1 MPKGSMK
8 DRVDDS
14 IGYGKP
20 AGYKRKGMKIL
31 VIGNGGREH
40 ALAWKFAESASVEKV
55 YVAPGNPGTAL
66 EAKCENVAIGVMDF
80 DALTAFAASNSVDLT
95 VVGPEAPLVAGV
107 KEAFDAK
114 GLLCLAPSKTAA
126 QLEGSKRFAKEFM
139 VRHQIPTAL
148 YEAFVT
154 PEPAKR
160 FARELGLPL
169 VVKAD
174 GLAAGKG
181 VVIAATYEAADQTI
195 DDMLSGNA
203 FGDAGAEVVIEEFLH
218 GEEASYIVIS
228 DGERTCAFASSQDH
242 KRIFD
247 HDEGPNTGGMGAYS
261 PAPVVTPSV
270 AARVEETII
279 QPVIRGMKAEG
290 LEYKGFLYAGLMID
304 GEGQPKVIEFNCRF
318 GDPETQPIM
327 MRLKE
332 DMGAL
337 CLAAAKGAMASR
349 ALDFTGQSA
358 IAVVMASEGYPQT
371 PVLGDEIAGIS
382 GELSSKVFH
391 AGTQFRGDRLVTSG
405 GRVLAVTAL
414 GDDLKSAQTSAYRD
428 VNRISFRGSQFR
440 SDIGARGVNS

>member
-1 MPKGSMK
+1 
-8 DRVDDS
+8 
-14 IGYGKP
+14 
-20 AGYKRKGMKIL
+20 MKIL

-40 ALAWKFAESASVEKV
+40 ALAWKFAESPSVERV
-55 YVAPGNPGTAL
+55 FVAPGNPGTAL

-80 DALTAFAASNSVDLT
+80 DALTSFASSQSIDLT
-95 VVGPEAPLVAGV
+95 VVGPEAPLVAGI

-114 GLLCLAPSKTAA
+114 GLLCLAPSQGAA
-126 QLEGSKRFAKEFM
+126 RLEGSKRFAKEFM

-148 YEAFVT
+148 FEAFTT
-154 PEPAKR
+154 PGPAKQ

-181 VVIAATYEAADQTI
+181 VVIATTYEAADQII

-203 FGDAGAEVVIEEFLH
+203 FGDAGDEVVIEEFLH

-228 DGERTCAFASSQDH
+228 DGEKTCAFASSQDH

-270 AARVEETII
+270 ASKVEETII
-279 QPVIRGMKAEG
+279 EPVIRGMKAEG
-290 LEYKGFLYAGLMID
+290 LEYRGFLYAGLMID
-304 GEGQPKVIEFNCRF
+304 NEGLPKVVEFNCRF
-318 GDPETQPIM
+318 GDPETQPVM
-327 MRLKE
+327 MRLRE
-332 DMGAL
+332 DLGVL
-337 CLAAAKGAMASR
+337 CLAAAKGEMASR
-349 ALDFTGQSA
+349 SLNFTEQSS

-371 PVLGDEIAGIS
+371 PVLGDEIVGAND
-382 GELSSKVFH
+382 ELSGKVFH
-391 AGTQFRGDRLVTSG
+391 AGTQFKGDTLVTSG

-414 GDDLKSAQTSAYRD
+414 GVDLKSAQTSAYLD

-440 SDIGARGVNS
+440 SDIGARGVKS

>member
-1 MPKGSMK
+1 M
-8 DRVDDS
+8 R
-14 IGYGKP
+14 
-20 AGYKRKGMKIL
+20 IL

-40 ALAWKFAESASVEKV
+40 ALAWKFAESSSVERV
-55 YVAPGNPGTAL
+55 FVAPGNPGTAL

-80 DALTAFAASNSVDLT
+80 DALTAFASSQSIDLT
-95 VVGPEAPLVAGV
+95 VVGPEAPLVAGI

-114 GLLCLAPSKTAA
+114 GLLCLAPSQAA
-126 QLEGSKRFAKEFM
+126 ARLEGSKRFAKEFM
-139 VRHQIPTAL
+139 VRHQIPTASF
-148 YEAFVT
+148 EAFTT
-154 PEPAKR
+154 PGPAKQ
-160 FARELGLPL
+160 FARALGLPL

-181 VVIAATYEAADQTI
+181 VVIATTYEAADQII

-203 FGDAGAEVVIEEFLH
+203 FGDAGAEVVIEEFLR

-304 GEGQPKVIEFNCRF
+304 SEGLPKVIEFNCRF
-318 GDPETQPIM
+318 GDPETQPVM

-332 DMGAL
+332 DLGAL

-349 ALDFTGQSA
+349 TLNFTEQSS

-371 PVLGDEIAGIS
+371 PVLGDEIVGVN

-391 AGTQFRGDRLVTSG
+391 AGTQFKDDTLVTSG

-414 GDDLKSAQTSAYRD
+414 GDDLKSAQTSAYLD

-440 SDIGARGVNS
+440 SDIGARGVKS

>member
-1 MPKGSMK
+1 M
-8 DRVDDS
+8 R
-14 IGYGKP
+14 
-20 AGYKRKGMKIL
+20 IL

-40 ALAWKFAESASVEKV
+40 ALAWKFAESSSVERV
-55 YVAPGNPGTAL
+55 FIAPGNPGTAL

-80 DALTAFAASNSVDLT
+80 DALTAFAGSQSIDLT
-95 VVGPEAPLVAGV
+95 VVGPEAPLVAGI

-114 GLLCLAPSKTAA
+114 GLLCLAPSQAA
-126 QLEGSKRFAKEFM
+126 SRLEGSKRFAKEFM
-139 VRHQIPTAL
+139 VRHQIPTASF
-148 YEAFVT
+148 EAFTT
-154 PEPAKR
+154 PGPAKQ
-160 FARELGLPL
+160 FARALGVPL

-181 VVIAATYEAADQTI
+181 VVIATTYEAADQII

-203 FGDAGAEVVIEEFLH
+203 FGDAGAEVVIEEFLQ

-304 GEGQPKVIEFNCRF
+304 SEGLPKVIEFNCRF
-318 GDPETQPIM
+318 GDPETQPVM

-332 DMGAL
+332 DLGAL

-349 ALDFTGQSA
+349 TLNFTEQSS

-371 PVLGDEIAGIS
+371 PVLGDEIVGVN

-391 AGTQFRGDRLVTSG
+391 AGTQFKDDTLVTSG

-414 GDDLKSAQTSAYRD
+414 GDDLKSAQTSAYLD

-440 SDIGARGVNS
+440 SDIGARGVKS

>member
-1 MPKGSMK
+1 
-8 DRVDDS
+8 
-14 IGYGKP
+14 
-20 AGYKRKGMKIL
+20 
-31 VIGNGGREH
+31 
-40 ALAWKFAESASVEKV
+40 
-55 YVAPGNPGTAL
+55 
-66 EAKCENVAIGVMDF
+66 
-80 DALTAFAASNSVDLT
+80 
-95 VVGPEAPLVAGV
+95 
-107 KEAFDAK
+107 
-114 GLLCLAPSKTAA
+114 LLCLAPSQPAA
-126 QLEGSKRFAKEFM
+126 RLEGSKRFAKEFM

-148 YEAFVT
+148 FEAFTT
-154 PEPAKR
+154 PGPAKQ

-181 VVIAATYEAADQTI
+181 VVIATTYEAADQII
-195 DDMLSGNA
+195 DKMLSGNA

-228 DGERTCAFASSQDH
+228 DGEKTCAFASSQDH

-270 AARVEETII
+270 ASRVEETII

-290 LEYKGFLYAGLMID
+290 LEYRGFLYAGLMID
-304 GEGQPKVIEFNCRF
+304 NEGLPKVIEFNCRF
-318 GDPETQPIM
+318 GDPETQPVM

-332 DMGAL
+332 DLGAL
-337 CLAAAKGAMASR
+337 CFAAAKGEMASR
-349 ALDFTGQSA
+349 SLNFTEQSS

-371 PVLGDEIAGIS
+371 PVLGDEIVGAND
-382 GELSSKVFH
+382 ELSSKVFH

-440 SDIGARGVNS
+440 SDIGARGVNP

>member
-1 MPKGSMK
+1 M
-8 DRVDDS
+8 R
-14 IGYGKP
+14 
-20 AGYKRKGMKIL
+20 IL

-40 ALAWKFAESASVEKV
+40 ALAWKLAESSSVERV
-55 YVAPGNPGTAL
+55 FVAPGNPGTAL

-80 DALTAFAASNSVDLT
+80 DALTAFADSQSIDLT
-95 VVGPEAPLVAGV
+95 VVGPEAPLVAGI

-114 GLLCLAPSKTAA
+114 GLLCLAPSQAAA

-139 VRHQIPTAL
+139 VRHQIPTASF
-148 YEAFVT
+148 EAFTT
-154 PEPAKR
+154 PGPAKQ
-160 FARELGLPL
+160 FARALGVPL

-181 VVIAATYEAADQTI
+181 VVIATTYEAADQII

-203 FGDAGAEVVIEEFLH
+203 FGDAGAEVVIEEFLQ

-304 GEGQPKVIEFNCRF
+304 SEGLPKVIEFNCRF
-318 GDPETQPIM
+318 GDPETQPVM

-332 DMGAL
+332 DLGAL

-349 ALDFTGQSA
+349 TLNFTEQSS

-371 PVLGDEIAGIS
+371 PVLGDEIVGVN

-391 AGTQFRGDRLVTSG
+391 AGTQFKDDTLVTSG

-414 GDDLKSAQTSAYRD
+414 GDDLKSAQTSAYLD

-440 SDIGARGVNS
+440 SDIGARGVKS

>member
-1 MPKGSMK
+1 M
-8 DRVDDS
+8 R
-14 IGYGKP
+14 
-20 AGYKRKGMKIL
+20 IL

-40 ALAWKFAESASVEKV
+40 ALAWKLAESSSVERV
-55 YVAPGNPGTAL
+55 FVAPGNPGTAL

-80 DALTAFAASNSVDLT
+80 DALTAFAGSQSIDLT
-95 VVGPEAPLVAGV
+95 VVGPEAPLVAGI

-114 GLLCLAPSKTAA
+114 GLLCLAPSQAA
-126 QLEGSKRFAKEFM
+126 SRLEGSKRFAKEFM
-139 VRHQIPTAL
+139 VRHQIPTASF
-148 YEAFVT
+148 EAFTT
-154 PEPAKR
+154 PGPAKQ
-160 FARELGLPL
+160 FARALGLPL

-181 VVIAATYEAADQTI
+181 VVIATTYEAADQII

-203 FGDAGAEVVIEEFLH
+203 FGDAGAEVVIEEFLR

-279 QPVIRGMKAEG
+279 QPVISGMKAEG

-304 GEGQPKVIEFNCRF
+304 SEGLPKVIEFNCRF
-318 GDPETQPIM
+318 GDPETQPVM

-332 DMGAL
+332 DLGAL

-349 ALDFTGQSA
+349 TLNFTEQSS

-371 PVLGDEIAGIS
+371 PVLGDEIVGAN

-391 AGTQFRGDRLVTSG
+391 AGTQFKDDTLVTSG

-414 GDDLKSAQTSAYRD
+414 GDDLKSAQTSAYLD

-440 SDIGARGVNS
+440 SDIGARGVKS

>member
-1 MPKGSMK
+1 M
-8 DRVDDS
+8 R
-14 IGYGKP
+14 
-20 AGYKRKGMKIL
+20 IL

-40 ALAWKFAESASVEKV
+40 ALAWKFAESSSVERV
-55 YVAPGNPGTAL
+55 FVAPGNPGTAL

-80 DALTAFAASNSVDLT
+80 DALTAFAGSQSIDLT

-114 GLLCLAPSKTAA
+114 GLLCLAPSQAA
-126 QLEGSKRFAKEFM
+126 ARLEGSKRFAKEFM

-148 YEAFVT
+148 FEAFTT
-154 PEPAKR
+154 PGPAKQ
-160 FARELGLPL
+160 FARALGLPL

-181 VVIAATYEAADQTI
+181 VVIATTYEAADQII

-203 FGDAGAEVVIEEFLH
+203 FGDAGAEVVIEEFLR

-247 HDEGPNTGGMGAYS
+247 NDEGPNTGGMGAYS

-270 AARVEETII
+270 ASRVEETII

-304 GEGQPKVIEFNCRF
+304 SEGLPKVIEFNCRF
-318 GDPETQPIM
+318 GDPETQPVM

-332 DMGAL
+332 DLGVL
-337 CLAAAKGAMASR
+337 CLAAAKGDMASR
-349 ALDFTGQSA
+349 TLNFTEQSS

-371 PVLGDEIAGIS
+371 PVLGDEIVGAN

-391 AGTQFRGDRLVTSG
+391 AGTQFKDDTLVTSG

-414 GDDLKSAQTSAYRD
+414 GDDLKSAQTSAYLD

-440 SDIGARGVNS
+440 SDIGARGVKS

>member
-1 MPKGSMK
+1 M
-8 DRVDDS
+8 R
-14 IGYGKP
+14 
-20 AGYKRKGMKIL
+20 IL

-40 ALAWKFAESASVEKV
+40 ALAWKFAESSSVERV
-55 YVAPGNPGTAL
+55 FVAPGNPGTAL

-80 DALTAFAASNSVDLT
+80 DALTAFAGSQSIDLT
-95 VVGPEAPLVAGV
+95 VVGPEAPLVAGI

-114 GLLCLAPSKTAA
+114 GLLCLAPSQAA
-126 QLEGSKRFAKEFM
+126 SRLEGSKRFAKEFM
-139 VRHQIPTAL
+139 VRHQIPTASF
-148 YEAFVT
+148 EAFTT
-154 PEPAKR
+154 PGPAKQ
-160 FARELGLPL
+160 FARALGVPL

-181 VVIAATYEAADQTI
+181 VVIATTYEAADQII

-203 FGDAGAEVVIEEFLH
+203 FGDAGAEVVIEEFLQ

-304 GEGQPKVIEFNCRF
+304 SEGLPKVIEFNCRF
-318 GDPETQPIM
+318 GDPETQPVM

-332 DMGAL
+332 DLGAL

-349 ALDFTGQSA
+349 TLNFTEQSS

-371 PVLGDEIAGIS
+371 PVLGDEIVGAN

-391 AGTQFRGDRLVTSG
+391 AGTQFKDDTLVTSG

-414 GDDLKSAQTSAYRD
+414 GDDLKSAQTSAYLD

-440 SDIGARGVNS
+440 SDIGARGVKS

>member
-1 MPKGSMK
+1 M
-8 DRVDDS
+8 R
-14 IGYGKP
+14 
-20 AGYKRKGMKIL
+20 IL

-40 ALAWKFAESASVEKV
+40 ALAWKFAESSSVERV
-55 YVAPGNPGTAL
+55 FVAPGNPGTAL

-80 DALTAFAASNSVDLT
+80 DALTAFAGSQSIDLT
-95 VVGPEAPLVAGV
+95 VVGPEAPLVAGI

-114 GLLCLAPSKTAA
+114 GLLCLAPSQAA
-126 QLEGSKRFAKEFM
+126 ARLEGSKRFAKEFM

-148 YEAFVT
+148 FEAFTT
-154 PEPAKR
+154 PEPAKQFVR
-160 FARELGLPL
+160 ALGLPL

-181 VVIAATYEAADQTI
+181 VVIATTYEAADQII

-203 FGDAGAEVVIEEFLH
+203 FGDAGAEVVIEEFLQ

-304 GEGQPKVIEFNCRF
+304 SEGLPKVIEFNCRF
-318 GDPETQPIM
+318 GDPETQPVM

-332 DMGAL
+332 DLGAL
-337 CLAAAKGAMASR
+337 CLAAAKGAMAPR
-349 ALDFTGQSA
+349 TLNFTEQSS

-371 PVLGDEIAGIS
+371 PVLGDEIVGAN

-391 AGTQFRGDRLVTSG
+391 AGTQFKDDTLVTSG

-414 GDDLKSAQTSAYRD
+414 GDDLKSAQTSAYLD

-440 SDIGARGVNS
+440 SDIGARGVKS

>member
-1 MPKGSMK
+1 MRKK
-8 DRVDDS
+8 VDDS
-14 IGYGKP
+14 NGHCKT
-20 AGYKRKGMKIL
+20 AGVKGRVMNIL

-40 ALAWKFAESASVEKV
+40 ALAWKFAESPSVKRV
-55 YVAPGNPGTAL
+55 FVAPGNPGTAL

-80 DALTAFAASNSVDLT
+80 DELTAFASNQSIDLT
-95 VVGPEAPLVAGV
+95 VVGPEAPLVAGI

-114 GLLCLAPSKTAA
+114 GLLCLAPSKAA
-126 QLEGSKRFAKEFM
+126 ARLEGSKRFAKEFM

-148 YEAFVT
+148 FEAFTT
-154 PEPAKR
+154 PGPAKQ
-160 FARELGLPL
+160 FARELELPL

-181 VVIAATYEAADQTI
+181 VVIATTYEAADQII

-203 FGDAGAEVVIEEFLH
+203 FGEAGAEVVIEEFLH

-228 DGERTCAFASSQDH
+228 DGEKTCAFASSQDH

-270 AARVEETII
+270 ASRVEETII

-290 LEYKGFLYAGLMID
+290 LEYRGFLYAGLMID
-304 GEGQPKVIEFNCRF
+304 NEGLPKVIEFNCRF
-318 GDPETQPIM
+318 GDPETQPVM
-327 MRLKE
+327 MRLRE
-332 DMGAL
+332 DLGAL
-337 CLAAAKGAMASR
+337 CFAAAKGEMASR
-349 ALDFTGQSA
+349 SLNFTEQSS
-358 IAVVMASEGYPQT
+358 IAVVIASEGYPQT
-371 PVLGDEIAGIS
+371 PVLGDEIVGAND
-382 GELSSKVFH
+382 ELSSKVFH
-391 AGTQFRGDRLVTSG
+391 AGTQFKGDMLVTSG

-414 GDDLKSAQTSAYRD
+414 GVDLKSAQTSAYLD

-440 SDIGARGVNS
+440 SDIGARGVKS

>member
-1 MPKGSMK
+1 M
-8 DRVDDS
+8 R
-14 IGYGKP
+14 
-20 AGYKRKGMKIL
+20 IL

-40 ALAWKFAESASVEKV
+40 ALAWKLAESSSVERV
-55 YVAPGNPGTAL
+55 FVAPGNPGTAL
-66 EAKCENVAIGVMDF
+66 EAKCENVPIGVMDF
-80 DALTAFAASNSVDLT
+80 HALTAFAGSQSIDLT
-95 VVGPEAPLVAGV
+95 VVGPEAPLVAGI

-114 GLLCLAPSKTAA
+114 GLLCLAPSQAA
-126 QLEGSKRFAKEFM
+126 SRLEGSKRFAKEFM
-139 VRHQIPTAL
+139 VRHQIPTASF
-148 YEAFVT
+148 EAFTT
-154 PEPAKR
+154 PGPAKQ
-160 FARELGLPL
+160 FARALGVPL

-181 VVIAATYEAADQTI
+181 VVIATTYEAADQII

-203 FGDAGAEVVIEEFLH
+203 FGDAGAEVVIEEFLR

-247 HDEGPNTGGMGAYS
+247 HDEGSNTGGMGAYS

-279 QPVIRGMKAEG
+279 QPAIRGMKAEG
-290 LEYKGFLYAGLMID
+290 YEYKGFLYAGLMID
-304 GEGQPKVIEFNCRF
+304 SEGMPKVIEFNCRF
-318 GDPETQPIM
+318 GDPETQPVM

-332 DMGAL
+332 DLGPL

-349 ALDFTGQSA
+349 TLNFTEQSS

-371 PVLGDEIAGIS
+371 PVLGDEIVGVS

-391 AGTQFRGDRLVTSG
+391 AGTQFKDDTLVTSG

-414 GDDLKSAQTSAYRD
+414 GEDLKSAKTSAYLD

-440 SDIGARGVNS
+440 SDIGARGIKS

>member
-1 MPKGSMK
+1 M
-8 DRVDDS
+8 R
-14 IGYGKP
+14 
-20 AGYKRKGMKIL
+20 IL

-40 ALAWKFAESASVEKV
+40 ALAWKFAESSSVERV
-55 YVAPGNPGTAL
+55 FVAPGNPGTAL

-80 DALTAFAASNSVDLT
+80 DALTAFAGSQSIDLT
-95 VVGPEAPLVAGV
+95 VVGPEAPLVAGI

-114 GLLCLAPSKTAA
+114 GLLCLAPSQAA
-126 QLEGSKRFAKEFM
+126 SRLEGSKRFAKEFM
-139 VRHQIPTAL
+139 VRHQIPTASF
-148 YEAFVT
+148 EAFTT
-154 PEPAKR
+154 PGPAKQ
-160 FARELGLPL
+160 FARALGLPL

-181 VVIAATYEAADQTI
+181 VVIATTYEAADQII

-203 FGDAGAEVVIEEFLH
+203 FGDAGAEVVIEEFLR

-304 GEGQPKVIEFNCRF
+304 SEGLPKVIEFNCRF
-318 GDPETQPIM
+318 GDPETQPVM

-332 DMGAL
+332 DLGAL

-349 ALDFTGQSA
+349 TLNFTEQSS

-371 PVLGDEIAGIS
+371 PVLGDEIVGAN

-391 AGTQFRGDRLVTSG
+391 AGTQFKDDTLVTSG

-414 GDDLKSAQTSAYRD
+414 GDDLKSAQTSAYLD

-440 SDIGARGVNS
+440 SDIGARGVKS

>member
-1 MPKGSMK
+1 M
-8 DRVDDS
+8 R
-14 IGYGKP
+14 
-20 AGYKRKGMKIL
+20 IL

-40 ALAWKFAESASVEKV
+40 ALAWKFAESSSVERV
-55 YVAPGNPGTAL
+55 FIAPGNPGTAL

-80 DALTAFAASNSVDLT
+80 DALTAFAGSQSIDLT
-95 VVGPEAPLVAGV
+95 VVGPEAPLVSGI

-114 GLLCLAPSKTAA
+114 GLLCLAPSQAA
-126 QLEGSKRFAKEFM
+126 ARLEGSKRFAKEFM
-139 VRHQIPTAL
+139 VRHQIPTASF
-148 YEAFVT
+148 EAFTT
-154 PEPAKR
+154 PGPAKQ
-160 FARELGLPL
+160 FARALGVPL

-181 VVIAATYEAADQTI
+181 VVIATTYEAADQII

-203 FGDAGAEVVIEEFLH
+203 FGDAGAEVVIEEFLQ

-304 GEGQPKVIEFNCRF
+304 SEGLPKVIEFNCRF
-318 GDPETQPIM
+318 GDPETQPVM

-332 DMGAL
+332 DLGAL

-349 ALDFTGQSA
+349 TLNFTEQSS

-371 PVLGDEIAGIS
+371 PVLGDEIVGAN

-391 AGTQFRGDRLVTSG
+391 AGTQFKDDTLVTSG

-414 GDDLKSAQTSAYRD
+414 GDDLKSAQTSAYLD

-440 SDIGARGVNS
+440 SDIGARGVKS

>member
-1 MPKGSMK
+1 M
-8 DRVDDS
+8 R
-14 IGYGKP
+14 
-20 AGYKRKGMKIL
+20 IL

-40 ALAWKFAESASVEKV
+40 ALAWKFAESSSVERV
-55 YVAPGNPGTAL
+55 FVAPGNPGTAL

-80 DALTAFAASNSVDLT
+80 DALTAFAGSQSIDLT

-107 KEAFDAK
+107 KEAFDAE
-114 GLLCLAPSKTAA
+114 GLLCLAPSQAA
-126 QLEGSKRFAKEFM
+126 ARLEGSKRFAKEFM
-139 VRHQIPTAL
+139 VRHQIPTASF
-148 YEAFVT
+148 EAFTT
-154 PEPAKR
+154 PGPAKQ
-160 FARELGLPL
+160 FARALGLPL

-181 VVIAATYEAADQTI
+181 VVIATTYEAADQII

-203 FGDAGAEVVIEEFLH
+203 FGDAGAEVVIEEFLQ

-304 GEGQPKVIEFNCRF
+304 SEGLPKVIEFNCRF
-318 GDPETQPIM
+318 GDPETQPVM

-332 DMGAL
+332 DLGAL

-349 ALDFTGQSA
+349 TLNFTEQSS

-371 PVLGDEIAGIS
+371 PVLGDEIVGAN

-391 AGTQFRGDRLVTSG
+391 AGTQFKDDTLVTSG

-414 GDDLKSAQTSAYRD
+414 GDDLKSAQTSAYLD

-440 SDIGARGVNS
+440 SDIGARGVKS

>member
-1 MPKGSMK
+1 M
-8 DRVDDS
+8 R
-14 IGYGKP
+14 
-20 AGYKRKGMKIL
+20 IL

-40 ALAWKFAESASVEKV
+40 ALAWKFAESSSVERV
-55 YVAPGNPGTAL
+55 FVAPGNPGTAL

-80 DALTAFAASNSVDLT
+80 DALTAFASSQSIDLT
-95 VVGPEAPLVAGV
+95 VVGPEAPLVAGI

-114 GLLCLAPSKTAA
+114 GLLCLAPSQAA
-126 QLEGSKRFAKEFM
+126 ARLEGSKRFAKEFM
-139 VRHQIPTAL
+139 VRHQIPTASF
-148 YEAFVT
+148 EAFTT
-154 PEPAKR
+154 PGPAKQ
-160 FARELGLPL
+160 FARALGLPL

-181 VVIAATYEAADQTI
+181 VVIATTYEAADQII

-203 FGDAGAEVVIEEFLH
+203 FGDAGAEVVIEEFLR

-304 GEGQPKVIEFNCRF
+304 SEGLPKVIEFNCRF
-318 GDPETQPIM
+318 GDPETQPVM

-332 DMGAL
+332 DLGAL

-349 ALDFTGQSA
+349 TLNFTEQSS

-371 PVLGDEIAGIS
+371 PVLGDEIVGAN

-391 AGTQFRGDRLVTSG
+391 AGTQFKDDTLVTSG

-414 GDDLKSAQTSAYRD
+414 GDDLKSAQTSAYLD

-440 SDIGARGVNS
+440 SDIGARGVKS

>member
-1 MPKGSMK
+1 M
-8 DRVDDS
+8 R
-14 IGYGKP
+14 
-20 AGYKRKGMKIL
+20 IL

-40 ALAWKFAESASVEKV
+40 ALAWKFAESSSVERV
-55 YVAPGNPGTAL
+55 FVAPGNPGTAL

-80 DALTAFAASNSVDLT
+80 DALTAFADSQSIDLT
-95 VVGPEAPLVAGV
+95 VVGPEAPLVAGI
-107 KEAFDAK
+107 KEAFDAE
-114 GLLCLAPSKTAA
+114 GLLCLAPSQAA
-126 QLEGSKRFAKEFM
+126 ARLEGSKRFAKEFM
-139 VRHQIPTAL
+139 VRHQIPTASF
-148 YEAFVT
+148 EAFTT
-154 PEPAKR
+154 PGPAKQ
-160 FARELGLPL
+160 FARALGLPL

-181 VVIAATYEAADQTI
+181 VVIATTYEAADQII

-203 FGDAGAEVVIEEFLH
+203 FGDAGAEVVIEEFLQ

-304 GEGQPKVIEFNCRF
+304 SEGLPKVIEFNCRF
-318 GDPETQPIM
+318 GDPETQPVM

-332 DMGAL
+332 DLGAL
-337 CLAAAKGAMASR
+337 CLAAAKGDMASR
-349 ALDFTGQSA
+349 TLNFTEQSS

-371 PVLGDEIAGIS
+371 PVLGDEIVGAN

-391 AGTQFRGDRLVTSG
+391 AGTQFKDDTLVTSG

-414 GDDLKSAQTSAYRD
+414 GDDLKSAQTSAYLD

-440 SDIGARGVNS
+440 SDIGARGVKS

>member
-1 MPKGSMK
+1 M
-8 DRVDDS
+8 R
-14 IGYGKP
+14 
-20 AGYKRKGMKIL
+20 IL

-40 ALAWKFAESASVEKV
+40 ALAWKFAESSSVERV
-55 YVAPGNPGTAL
+55 FVAPGNPGTAL

-80 DALTAFAASNSVDLT
+80 DALTAFAGSQSIDLT
-95 VVGPEAPLVAGV
+95 VVGPEAPLVAGI

-114 GLLCLAPSKTAA
+114 GLLCLAPSQAA
-126 QLEGSKRFAKEFM
+126 ARLEGSKRFAKEFM

-148 YEAFVT
+148 FEAFTT
-154 PEPAKR
+154 PGPAKQ
-160 FARELGLPL
+160 FARALGLPL

-181 VVIAATYEAADQTI
+181 VVIATTYEAADQII

-203 FGDAGAEVVIEEFLH
+203 FGDAGAEVVIEEFLR

-247 HDEGPNTGGMGAYS
+247 NDEGPNTGGMGAYS

-270 AARVEETII
+270 ASRVEETII

-304 GEGQPKVIEFNCRF
+304 SEGLPKVIEFNCRF
-318 GDPETQPIM
+318 GDPETQPVM

-332 DMGAL
+332 DLGVL
-337 CLAAAKGAMASR
+337 CLAAAKGDMASR
-349 ALDFTGQSA
+349 TLNFTEQSS

-371 PVLGDEIAGIS
+371 PVLGDEIVGAN

-391 AGTQFRGDRLVTSG
+391 AGTQFKDDTLVTSG

-414 GDDLKSAQTSAYRD
+414 GDDLKSAQTSAYLD

-440 SDIGARGVNS
+440 SDIGARGVKS

>member
-1 MPKGSMK
+1 M
-8 DRVDDS
+8 R
-14 IGYGKP
+14 
-20 AGYKRKGMKIL
+20 IL

-40 ALAWKFAESASVEKV
+40 ALAWKFAESSSVERV
-55 YVAPGNPGTAL
+55 FVAPGNPGTAL

-80 DALTAFAASNSVDLT
+80 DALTAFASSHSIDLT
-95 VVGPEAPLVAGV
+95 VVGPEAPLVAGI

-114 GLLCLAPSKTAA
+114 GLLCLAPSQAA
-126 QLEGSKRFAKEFM
+126 ARLEGSKRFAKEFM
-139 VRHQIPTAL
+139 VRHQIPTASF
-148 YEAFVT
+148 EAFTT
-154 PEPAKR
+154 PGPAKQ
-160 FARELGLPL
+160 FARALGLPL

-181 VVIAATYEAADQTI
+181 VVIATTYEAADQII

-203 FGDAGAEVVIEEFLH
+203 FGDAGAEVVIEEFLR

-304 GEGQPKVIEFNCRF
+304 SEGLPKVIEFNCRF
-318 GDPETQPIM
+318 GDPETQPVM

-332 DMGAL
+332 DLGAL

-349 ALDFTGQSA
+349 TLNFTEQSS

-371 PVLGDEIAGIS
+371 PVLGDEIVGAN

-391 AGTQFRGDRLVTSG
+391 AGTQFKDDTLVTSG

-414 GDDLKSAQTSAYRD
+414 GDDLKSAQTSAYLD

-440 SDIGARGVNS
+440 SDIGARGVKS

>member
-1 MPKGSMK
+1 M
-8 DRVDDS
+8 R
-14 IGYGKP
+14 
-20 AGYKRKGMKIL
+20 IL

-40 ALAWKFAESASVEKV
+40 ALAWKFAESSSVERV
-55 YVAPGNPGTAL
+55 FIAPGNPGTAL

-80 DALTAFAASNSVDLT
+80 DALTAFAGSQSIDLT
-95 VVGPEAPLVAGV
+95 VVGPEAPLVAGI

-114 GLLCLAPSKTAA
+114 GLLCLAPSQAA
-126 QLEGSKRFAKEFM
+126 ARLEGSKRFAKEFM
-139 VRHQIPTAL
+139 VRHQIPTASF
-148 YEAFVT
+148 EAFTT
-154 PEPAKR
+154 PGPAKQ
-160 FARELGLPL
+160 FARALGVPL

-181 VVIAATYEAADQTI
+181 VVIATTYEAADQII

-203 FGDAGAEVVIEEFLH
+203 FGDAGAEVVIEEFLQ

-304 GEGQPKVIEFNCRF
+304 SEGLPKVIEFNCRF
-318 GDPETQPIM
+318 GDPETQPVM

-332 DMGAL
+332 DLGAL

-349 ALDFTGQSA
+349 TLNFTEQSS

-371 PVLGDEIAGIS
+371 PVLGDEIVGAN

-391 AGTQFRGDRLVTSG
+391 AGTQFKDDTLVTSG

-414 GDDLKSAQTSAYRD
+414 GDDLKSAQTSAYLD

-440 SDIGARGVNS
+440 SDIGARGVKS

>member
-1 MPKGSMK
+1 M
-8 DRVDDS
+8 R
-14 IGYGKP
+14 
-20 AGYKRKGMKIL
+20 IL

-40 ALAWKFAESASVEKV
+40 ALAWKFAESSSVERV
-55 YVAPGNPGTAL
+55 FVAPGNPGTAL

-80 DALTAFAASNSVDLT
+80 DALTAFAGSQSIDLT
-95 VVGPEAPLVAGV
+95 VVGPEAPLVAGI

-114 GLLCLAPSKTAA
+114 GLLCLAPSQPAA
-126 QLEGSKRFAKEFM
+126 RLEGSKRFAKEFM

-148 YEAFVT
+148 FEAFTT
-154 PEPAKR
+154 PGPAKQ

-181 VVIAATYEAADQTI
+181 VVIATTYEAADQII

-203 FGDAGAEVVIEEFLH
+203 FGDAGAEVVIEEFLR

-304 GEGQPKVIEFNCRF
+304 SEGLPKVIEFNCRF
-318 GDPETQPIM
+318 GDPETQPVM

-332 DMGAL
+332 DLGAL

-349 ALDFTGQSA
+349 TLNFTEQSS

-371 PVLGDEIAGIS
+371 PVLGDEIVGAN

-391 AGTQFRGDRLVTSG
+391 AGTQFKDDTLVTSG

-414 GDDLKSAQTSAYRD
+414 GDDLKSAQTSAYLD

-440 SDIGARGVNS
+440 SDIGARGVKS

>member
-1 MPKGSMK
+1 MRKK
-8 DRVDDS
+8 VDDS
-14 IGYGKP
+14 NGHCKT
-20 AGYKRKGMKIL
+20 AGAKGRVMNIL

-40 ALAWKFAESASVEKV
+40 ALAWKFAESPSVERV
-55 YVAPGNPGTAL
+55 FVAPGNPGTAL

-80 DALTAFAASNSVDLT
+80 DALTAFASSQSIDLT
-95 VVGPEAPLVAGV
+95 VVGPEAPLVAGI

-114 GLLCLAPSKTAA
+114 GLLCLAPSKAA
-126 QLEGSKRFAKEFM
+126 ARLEGSKRFAKEFM

-148 YEAFVT
+148 FEAFTT
-154 PEPAKR
+154 PGPAKR

-181 VVIAATYEAADQTI
+181 VVIATTYEAADQII

-228 DGERTCAFASSQDH
+228 DGEKTCAFASSQDH

-270 AARVEETII
+270 ASRVEETII

-290 LEYKGFLYAGLMID
+290 LEYRGFLYAGLMID
-304 GEGQPKVIEFNCRF
+304 NEGLPKVIEFNCRF
-318 GDPETQPIM
+318 GDPETQPVM
-327 MRLKE
+327 MRLRE
-332 DMGAL
+332 DLGAL
-337 CLAAAKGAMASR
+337 CLAAAKGEMASR
-349 ALDFTGQSA
+349 SLNFTEQSS
-358 IAVVMASEGYPQT
+358 IAVVIASEGYPQT
-371 PVLGDEIAGIS
+371 PVLGDEIVGAND
-382 GELSSKVFH
+382 ELSSKVFH
-391 AGTQFRGDRLVTSG
+391 AGTQFKGDMLVTSG

-414 GDDLKSAQTSAYRD
+414 GVDLKSAQTSAYLD

-440 SDIGARGVNS
+440 SDIGARGVKS

>member
-1 MPKGSMK
+1 M
-8 DRVDDS
+8 R
-14 IGYGKP
+14 
-20 AGYKRKGMKIL
+20 IL

-40 ALAWKFAESASVEKV
+40 ALAWKLAESSSVERV
-55 YVAPGNPGTAL
+55 FVAPGNPGTAL
-66 EAKCENVAIGVMDF
+66 EAKCENVPIGVMDF
-80 DALTAFAASNSVDLT
+80 HALTAFAGSQSIDLT
-95 VVGPEAPLVAGV
+95 VVGPEAPLVAGI

-114 GLLCLAPSKTAA
+114 GLLCLAPSQAA
-126 QLEGSKRFAKEFM
+126 SRLEGSKRFAKEFM
-139 VRHQIPTAL
+139 VRHQIPTASF
-148 YEAFVT
+148 EAFTT
-154 PEPAKR
+154 PGPAKQ
-160 FARELGLPL
+160 FARALGVPL

-181 VVIAATYEAADQTI
+181 VVIATTYEAADQII

-203 FGDAGAEVVIEEFLH
+203 FGDAGAEVVIEEFLR

-247 HDEGPNTGGMGAYS
+247 RDEGPNTGGMGAYS

-304 GEGQPKVIEFNCRF
+304 SEGLPKVIEFNCRF
-318 GDPETQPIM
+318 GDPETQPVM

-332 DMGAL
+332 DLGAL

-349 ALDFTGQSA
+349 TLNFTEQSS

-371 PVLGDEIAGIS
+371 PVLGDEIVGVS

-391 AGTQFRGDRLVTSG
+391 AGTQFKDDTLVTSG

-414 GDDLKSAQTSAYRD
+414 GEDLKSAQTSAYLD

-440 SDIGARGVNS
+440 SDIGARGIKS

>member
-1 MPKGSMK
+1 M
-8 DRVDDS
+8 R
-14 IGYGKP
+14 
-20 AGYKRKGMKIL
+20 IL

-40 ALAWKFAESASVEKV
+40 ALAWKFAESSSVERV
-55 YVAPGNPGTAL
+55 FIAPGNPGTAL

-80 DALTAFAASNSVDLT
+80 DALTAFAGSQSIDLT
-95 VVGPEAPLVAGV
+95 VVGPEAPLVAGI

-114 GLLCLAPSKTAA
+114 GLLCLAPSQAA
-126 QLEGSKRFAKEFM
+126 SRLEGSKRFAKEFM
-139 VRHQIPTAL
+139 VRHQIPTASF
-148 YEAFVT
+148 EAFTT
-154 PEPAKR
+154 PGPAKQ
-160 FARELGLPL
+160 FARALGVPL

-181 VVIAATYEAADQTI
+181 VVIATTYEAADQII

-203 FGDAGAEVVIEEFLH
+203 FGDAGAEVVIEEFLQ

-304 GEGQPKVIEFNCRF
+304 SEGLPKVIEFNCRF
-318 GDPETQPIM
+318 GDPETQPVM

-332 DMGAL
+332 DLGAL

-349 ALDFTGQSA
+349 TLNFTEQSS

-371 PVLGDEIAGIS
+371 PVLGDEIVGAN

-391 AGTQFRGDRLVTSG
+391 AGTQFKDDTLVTSG

-414 GDDLKSAQTSAYRD
+414 GDDLKSAQTSAYLD

-440 SDIGARGVNS
+440 SDIGARGVKS

>member
-1 MPKGSMK
+1 M
-8 DRVDDS
+8 R
-14 IGYGKP
+14 
-20 AGYKRKGMKIL
+20 IL

-40 ALAWKFAESASVEKV
+40 ALAWKFAESSSVERV
-55 YVAPGNPGTAL
+55 FVAPGNPGTAL

-80 DALTAFAASNSVDLT
+80 DALTAFASSHSIDLT

-107 KEAFDAK
+107 KEAFDAE
-114 GLLCLAPSKTAA
+114 GLLCLAPSQAA
-126 QLEGSKRFAKEFM
+126 ARLEGSKRFAKEFM
-139 VRHQIPTAL
+139 VRHQIPTASF
-148 YEAFVT
+148 EAFTT
-154 PEPAKR
+154 PGPAKQ
-160 FARELGLPL
+160 FARALGLPL

-181 VVIAATYEAADQTI
+181 VVIATTYEAADQII

-203 FGDAGAEVVIEEFLH
+203 FGDAGAEVVIEEFLQ

-304 GEGQPKVIEFNCRF
+304 SEGLPKVIEFNCRF
-318 GDPETQPIM
+318 GDPETQPVM

-332 DMGAL
+332 DLGAL

-349 ALDFTGQSA
+349 TLNFTEQSS

-371 PVLGDEIAGIS
+371 PVLGDEIVGAN

-391 AGTQFRGDRLVTSG
+391 AGTQFKDDTLVTSG

-414 GDDLKSAQTSAYRD
+414 GDDLKSAQTSAYLD

-440 SDIGARGVNS
+440 SDIGARGVKS

>member
-1 MPKGSMK
+1 M
-8 DRVDDS
+8 R
-14 IGYGKP
+14 
-20 AGYKRKGMKIL
+20 IL

-40 ALAWKFAESASVEKV
+40 ALAWRFAESSSVERV
-55 YVAPGNPGTAL
+55 FIAPGNPGTAL

-80 DALTAFAASNSVDLT
+80 DALTAFAGSQSIDLT
-95 VVGPEAPLVAGV
+95 VVGPEAPLVAGI

-114 GLLCLAPSKTAA
+114 GLLCLAPSQAA
-126 QLEGSKRFAKEFM
+126 SRLEGSKRFAKEFM
-139 VRHQIPTAL
+139 VRHQIPTASF
-148 YEAFVT
+148 EAFTT
-154 PEPAKR
+154 PGPAKQ
-160 FARELGLPL
+160 FARALGVPL

-181 VVIAATYEAADQTI
+181 VVIATTYEAADQII

-203 FGDAGAEVVIEEFLH
+203 FGDAGAEVVIEEFLQ

-304 GEGQPKVIEFNCRF
+304 SEGLPKVIEFNCRF
-318 GDPETQPIM
+318 GDPETQPVM

-332 DMGAL
+332 DLGAL
-337 CLAAAKGAMASR
+337 CLAAAKGDMASR
-349 ALDFTGQSA
+349 TLNFTEQSS

-371 PVLGDEIAGIS
+371 PVLGDEIVGAD

-391 AGTQFRGDRLVTSG
+391 AGTQFKDDTLVTSG

-414 GDDLKSAQTSAYRD
+414 GDDLKSAQTSAYLD

-440 SDIGARGVNS
+440 SDIGARGVKS

>member
-1 MPKGSMK
+1 M
-8 DRVDDS
+8 
-14 IGYGKP
+14 
-20 AGYKRKGMKIL
+20 
-31 VIGNGGREH
+31 
-40 ALAWKFAESASVEKV
+40 
-55 YVAPGNPGTAL
+55 
-66 EAKCENVAIGVMDF
+66 
-80 DALTAFAASNSVDLT
+80 
-95 VVGPEAPLVAGV
+95 
-107 KEAFDAK
+107 
-114 GLLCLAPSKTAA
+114 
-126 QLEGSKRFAKEFM
+126 
-139 VRHQIPTAL
+139 
-148 YEAFVT
+148 
-154 PEPAKR
+154 
-160 FARELGLPL
+160 
-169 VVKAD
+169 
-174 GLAAGKG
+174 
-181 VVIAATYEAADQTI
+181 VIATTYEAADQII

-203 FGDAGAEVVIEEFLH
+203 FGDAGAEVVIEEFLQ

-304 GEGQPKVIEFNCRF
+304 SEGLPKVIEFNCRF
-318 GDPETQPIM
+318 GDPETQPVM

-332 DMGAL
+332 DLGEL

-349 ALDFTGQSA
+349 TLNFTEQSS

-371 PVLGDEIAGIS
+371 PVLGDEIVGAN

-391 AGTQFRGDRLVTSG
+391 AGTQFKDDTLVTSG

-414 GDDLKSAQTSAYRD
+414 GDDLKSAQTSAYLD

-440 SDIGARGVNS
+440 SDIGARGVKS

>member
-1 MPKGSMK
+1 M
-8 DRVDDS
+8 R
-14 IGYGKP
+14 
-20 AGYKRKGMKIL
+20 IL

-40 ALAWKFAESASVEKV
+40 ALAWKLAESSSVERV
-55 YVAPGNPGTAL
+55 FVAPGNPGTAL

-80 DALTAFAASNSVDLT
+80 DALTAFAGSQSIDLT
-95 VVGPEAPLVAGV
+95 VVGPEAPLVAGI

-114 GLLCLAPSKTAA
+114 GLLCLAPSQAA
-126 QLEGSKRFAKEFM
+126 SRLEGSKRFAKEFM
-139 VRHQIPTAL
+139 VRHQIPTASF
-148 YEAFVT
+148 EAFTT
-154 PEPAKR
+154 PGPAKQ
-160 FARELGLPL
+160 FARALGVPL

-181 VVIAATYEAADQTI
+181 VVIATTYEAADQII

-203 FGDAGAEVVIEEFLH
+203 FGDAGAEVVIEEFLQ

-304 GEGQPKVIEFNCRF
+304 SEGLPKVIEFNCRF
-318 GDPETQPIM
+318 GDPETQPVM

-332 DMGAL
+332 DLGAL

-349 ALDFTGQSA
+349 TLNFTEQSS

-371 PVLGDEIAGIS
+371 PVLGDEIVGAN

-391 AGTQFRGDRLVTSG
+391 AGTQFKDDTLVTSG

-414 GDDLKSAQTSAYRD
+414 GDDLKSAQTSAYLD

-440 SDIGARGVNS
+440 SDIGARGVKS

>member
-1 MPKGSMK
+1 M
-8 DRVDDS
+8 R
-14 IGYGKP
+14 
-20 AGYKRKGMKIL
+20 IL

-40 ALAWKFAESASVEKV
+40 ALAWKLAESSSVERV
-55 YVAPGNPGTAL
+55 FVAPGNPGTAL

-80 DALTAFAASNSVDLT
+80 DALTAFADSQSIDLT
-95 VVGPEAPLVAGV
+95 VVGPEAPLVAGI

-114 GLLCLAPSKTAA
+114 GLLCLAPSQAAA

-148 YEAFVT
+148 FEAFTT
-154 PEPAKR
+154 PGPAKQ
-160 FARELGLPL
+160 FARALGLPL

-181 VVIAATYEAADQTI
+181 VVIATTYEAADQII

-203 FGDAGAEVVIEEFLH
+203 FGDAGAEVVIEEFLR

-270 AARVEETII
+270 ASRVEETII
-279 QPVIRGMKAEG
+279 QPAIRGMKAEG

-304 GEGQPKVIEFNCRF
+304 REGLPKVIEFNCRF
-318 GDPETQPIM
+318 GDPETQPVM

-332 DMGAL
+332 DLGAL
-337 CLAAAKGAMASR
+337 CLAAAKGDMAR
-349 ALDFTGQSA
+349 RTLNFTKQSS

-371 PVLGDEIAGIS
+371 PVLGDEIVGAN

-391 AGTQFRGDRLVTSG
+391 AGTQFKDDTLVTSG

-414 GDDLKSAQTSAYRD
+414 GDDLKSAQTSAYLD

-440 SDIGARGVNS
+440 SDIGARGVKS

>member
-1 MPKGSMK
+1 M
-8 DRVDDS
+8 R
-14 IGYGKP
+14 
-20 AGYKRKGMKIL
+20 IL

-40 ALAWKFAESASVEKV
+40 ALAWKFAESSSVERV
-55 YVAPGNPGTAL
+55 FVAPGNPGTAL

-80 DALTAFAASNSVDLT
+80 DALTAFAGSQSIDLT
-95 VVGPEAPLVAGV
+95 VVGPEAPLVAGI

-114 GLLCLAPSKTAA
+114 GLLCLAPSQAA
-126 QLEGSKRFAKEFM
+126 ARLEGSKRFAKEFM
-139 VRHQIPTAL
+139 VRHQIPTASF
-148 YEAFVT
+148 EAFTT
-154 PEPAKR
+154 PGPAKQ

-181 VVIAATYEAADQTI
+181 VVIATTYEAADQII

-304 GEGQPKVIEFNCRF
+304 SEGLPKVIEFNCRF
-318 GDPETQPIM
+318 GDPETQPVM

-332 DMGAL
+332 DLGAL

-349 ALDFTGQSA
+349 TLNFTEQSS

-371 PVLGDEIAGIS
+371 PVLGDEIVGVN

-391 AGTQFRGDRLVTSG
+391 AGTQFKDDTLVTSG

-414 GDDLKSAQTSAYRD
+414 GDDLKSAQTSAYLD

-440 SDIGARGVNS
+440 SDIGARGVKS

>member
-1 MPKGSMK
+1 M
-8 DRVDDS
+8 R
-14 IGYGKP
+14 
-20 AGYKRKGMKIL
+20 IL

-40 ALAWKFAESASVEKV
+40 ALAWKFAESSSVERV
-55 YVAPGNPGTAL
+55 FVAPGNPGTAL

-80 DALTAFAASNSVDLT
+80 DALTAFAGSQSIDLT
-95 VVGPEAPLVAGV
+95 VVGPEAPLVAGI

-114 GLLCLAPSKTAA
+114 GLLCLAPSQAA
-126 QLEGSKRFAKEFM
+126 SRLEGSKRFAKEFM

-148 YEAFVT
+148 FEAFTT
-154 PEPAKR
+154 PGPAKQ
-160 FARELGLPL
+160 FARALGVPL

-181 VVIAATYEAADQTI
+181 VVIATTYEAADQII

-203 FGDAGAEVVIEEFLH
+203 FGDAGAEVVIEEFLQ

-247 HDEGPNTGGMGAYS
+247 NDEGPNTGGMGAYS

-270 AARVEETII
+270 ASRVEETII

-304 GEGQPKVIEFNCRF
+304 SEGLPKVIEFNCRF
-318 GDPETQPIM
+318 GDPETQPVM

-332 DMGAL
+332 DLGVL
-337 CLAAAKGAMASR
+337 CLAAAKGDMASR
-349 ALDFTGQSA
+349 TLNFTEQSS

-371 PVLGDEIAGIS
+371 PVLGDEIVGAN

-391 AGTQFRGDRLVTSG
+391 AGTQFKDDTLVTSG

-414 GDDLKSAQTSAYRD
+414 GDDLKSAQTSAYLD

-440 SDIGARGVNS
+440 SDIGARGVQS